1 MKRLFRIMGIL
12 VLVGLLLPVGAVSA
26 KTMKF
31 TFGTTNSPKDFS
43 TIAMTKWQKDMKAA
57 SKGELDMNMVTGG
70 ALGGDKQLLQQ
81 LAANEIQVHIAGPVV
96 VHHLAKEYQC
106 MEAEFVYKNE
116 EHGFRVWNGPLRYE
130 LNKIL
135 EKEYDISI
143 IGVGLRGSRNVTSN
157 VPIQKPEDM
166 KGIKIRVTNKLRQS
180 VFKEFGALPAPLSF
194 KELYGALRQGVFEA
208 QENPISTIYGTKL
221 YEVQKYINLTQHVYS
236 YWIVSANKTFLDSLT
251 PKHRGIFDKTLKD
264 ATDYLNN
271 LSRTGKQ
278 DLLDKMEATGK
289 VKVIQPDVAAF
300 AEIAKP
306 VVAKYAAEKCRPGI
320 LEEIAKYAE

>member
-1 MKRLFRIMGIL
+1 MGIL

-208 QENPISTIYGTKL
+208 QENPISTIYGTKF

-289 VKVIQPDVAAF
+289 VKVILPDVAAF